1 MGHSYWSCAQTGPR
15 REPLA
20 LRNLKRQNFHA
31 FYPLFLARD
40 KRGRQAIVPVF
51 PSYVFIELHETGQNW
66 SPINSTL
73 GVSRLLTTRAAED
86 EVHPCRIEFAEAL
99 HRMRIRDN
107 ADEEP
112 DLLPVNTLVKIRRGP
127 FAERIALVEMSR
139 HDRVRLILEVFNREI
154 LVDFEIDAV
163 ARV

>member
-1 MGHSYWSCAQTGPR
+1 MGSYWSCAQTGPR

-51 PSYVFIELHETGQNW
+51 PSYVFIELNDETGQNW

-73 GVSRLLTTRAAED
+73 GVTRLLTRAGGD
-86 EVHPCRIEFAEAL
+86 EIHPCRIEFAEAL

-107 ADEEP
+107 SAEP
-112 DLLPVNTLVKIRRGP
+112 DLLPVNTRVKIRRGP
-127 FAERIALVEMSR
+127 FAERVALVEMSR

-154 LVDFEIDAV
+154 MVEFEIDAV
-163 ARV
+163 VRV